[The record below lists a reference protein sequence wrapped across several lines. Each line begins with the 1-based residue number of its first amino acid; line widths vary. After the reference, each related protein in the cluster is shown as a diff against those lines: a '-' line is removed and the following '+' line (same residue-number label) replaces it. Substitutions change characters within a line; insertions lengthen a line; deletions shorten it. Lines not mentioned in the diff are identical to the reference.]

1 MGKEEYK
8 RIGKFAEF
16 SKSKKKQA
24 IEENSQVA
32 IDVPFWN
39 DAVTA
44 ALNDLHYLG
53 GNPIDWATLV
63 ERIQRKFALLNIF
76 DKGIFTDDSF
86 VIAEVKDVLYHT
98 FGAGAY
104 LCGDTGGADTTYTEE
119 MGAKALIISKLA
131 DAVLKKAK
139 EEAGLDK
146 EPEPEESEP
155 VAKVSLEADCDD
167 DYLQYEQRSVAG
179 FDDFTSRLK
188 ERVNRIRRQDDG
200 KCMDYC
206 LNKIESVVGSLK
218 LDDIMKAI
226 KNENADLKG
235 YLLSIA
241 EEYMKTASIR
251 LYESGPQSNGEQIHL
266 FTQAKKVYSQE
277 TVRKVMEMINK
288 ETKKDDE
295 KVK

>member
-1 MGKEEYK
+1 MGKFK
-8 RIGKFAEF
+8 KQIRRFSEF
-16 SKSKKKQA
+16 CKSKKKQS
-24 IEENSQVA
+24 IKENSQVA

-39 DAVTA
+39 DAISA

-63 ERIQRKFALLNIF
+63 ERIQRKFTLLNIF
-76 DKGIFTDDSF
+76 DKGLFTDDSF

-146 EPEPEESEP
+146 EPEPEDP
-155 VAKVSLEADCDD
+155 KTVATVSLEADCEDG
-167 DYLQYEQRSVAG
+167 YLQYEQRGVVG
-179 FDDFTSRLK
+179 FDSFTHRLK
-188 ERVNRIRRQDDG
+188 ENVDRIRRRDDG
-200 KCMDYC
+200 KCLDYC
-206 LNKIESVVGSLK
+206 LNKIESVIGSLK

-226 KNENADLKG
+226 KKENADLKG

-251 LYESGPQSNGEQIHL
+251 LYESGSRSTGEQIHM
-266 FTQAKKVYSQE
+266 FKQAKKVYSQE
-277 TVRKVMEMINK
+277 IVRKVMEMINN
-288 ETKKDDE
+288 ETREGDE